1 MMKLKPLA
9 VGLLCALP
17 ALAQAQILTLRESVK
32 LALDNNP
39 EISAAD
45 QRIAQAQ
52 AALKAAQNARLPQV
66 NAELNVINSDDALN
80 VFGMKLQERQATFAD
95 FGAADF
101 NPANPNVLS
110 VKPSQLNNPGEWT
123 HYNAKLQLLIPIWNG
138 GKISG
143 FQNQAKAYTEAAQF
157 GKGAVRQFLTYSVFR
172 AYDAVHTARA
182 YIEVAQKALE
192 AADSYVKTTR
202 NMVKQGIVVKSE
214 LLRALVNR
222 SEAQLALEQA
232 QNQEQLAL
240 DALRALLALD
250 MAEDIDV
257 ADRVGID
264 LPSEDVVE
272 LVAMAL
278 AQNPKLQALRKQ
290 YEGALAAVSVAE
302 ADKYPHVN
310 AMAEKDYHS
319 DHFGTQADSY
329 TLALQAKWK
338 LTDFGV
344 TEATVNRSRAKAS
357 EQAAKL
363 RSEESQVRLKVIQA
377 WRNYQVAKKKIETT
391 RLNARQAEEAN
402 RLVLKRYKAGVA
414 TITELLASQ
423 AQLDKARADH
433 VAAIYDANVR
443 KAELRFLTGTM
454 TPDQL

>member
-1 MMKLKPLA
+1 MMRLKPL
-9 VGLLCALP
+9 VMGLLCGLP
-17 ALAQAQILTLRESVK
+17 VLAQAQILTFQESVK
-32 LALDNNP
+32 RALANNP

-45 QRIAQAQ
+45 QRIAQAE
-52 AALKAAQNARLPQV
+52 AALKAARNARLPQV
-66 NAELNVINSDDALN
+66 NAELNVVNSDDALN
-80 VFGMKLQERQATFAD
+80 VFGMKLQARQASFAD
-95 FGAADF
+95 FGFADF
-101 NPANPNVLS
+101 DSTNPNILS
-110 VKPSQLNNPGEWT
+110 VEPKQLNHPGDWT

-143 FQNQAKAYTEAAQF
+143 FQNQAKAYTEAAQY
-157 GKGAVRQFLTYSVFR
+157 GKGAVRQFLAYSVFR

-182 YIEVAQKALE
+182 YIEVAQKALA

-202 NMVKQGIVVKSE
+202 NMVKQGMVVKSE

-240 DALRALLALD
+240 DGLRALLALD
-250 MAEDIDV
+250 MAEEIDV
-257 ADRVGID
+257 ADRVGIE
-264 LPSEDVVE
+264 LPTEEMVE
-272 LVAMAL
+272 LVSLAM
-278 AQNPKLQALRKQ
+278 AQNPKLKALRKQ
-290 YEGALAAVSVAE
+290 YEATLAGVTVAE
-302 ADKYPHVN
+302 ADKYPHLN
-310 AMAEKDYHS
+310 AMAEKNYHS
-319 DHFGTQADSY
+319 DHFGLQADSY
-329 TLALQAKWK
+329 MVALQAKWK

-344 TEATVNRSRAKAS
+344 TDATVARTRA
-357 EQAAKL
+357 QAAELSAKL
-363 RSEESQVRLKVIQA
+363 HAEQNQVRLQVIQA

-443 KAELRFLTGTM
+443 KAALRFLTGTM
-454 TPDQL
+454 TLDQL